1 MKLIKVSFLKK
12 KDKFLIWTDEISSPV
27 LIPLSISVEG
37 DKLSSLLEQSEQSLL
52 STTLLE
58 IQNQENDEQSDNS

>member
-1 MKLIKVSFLKK
+1 MDLEKLQQEAEALQN
-12 KDKFLIWTDEISSPV
+12 TDASQMTPEQLAALV
-27 LIPLSISVEG
+27 